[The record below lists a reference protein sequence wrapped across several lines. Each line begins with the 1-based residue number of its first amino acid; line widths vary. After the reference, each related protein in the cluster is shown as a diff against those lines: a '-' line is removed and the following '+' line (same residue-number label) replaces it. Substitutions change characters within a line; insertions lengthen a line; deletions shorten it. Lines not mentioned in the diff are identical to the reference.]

1 MDGTIMEEAAVNR
14 SSFSVTPLSAHTGAE
29 VAGLDVSGPV
39 DEETHAR
46 LNQAFL
52 DHAVIAIRDQRL
64 NAPQFLE
71 AMKIFGEIFLQHNP
85 RFAVPEC
92 PQIHYISNQE
102 KLEDG
107 RVYIPGEGYHT
118 DHSNDIEPPKATA
131 LYAVKLPKSGG
142 DTQFVNMYEAY
153 DALPEDIKKRIEGLQ
168 ARHVYQSK
176 YSERKLPRL
185 AEERRQIA
193 SESVVHPIVRKH
205 PGTGR
210 KAIYINPIR
219 IEEIVGMSER
229 EAVLLLDELLEHAT
243 QEKFQYRHKW
253 KAGDVVIWDN
263 RCLMHKANGDYPV
276 SDVRYLYRVMLK
288 GDRPV

>member
-1 MDGTIMEEAAVNR
+1 VEERVVER
-14 SSFSVTPLSAHTGAE
+14 GSFPVSPLSAHTGAE
-29 VAGLDVSGPV
+29 IVGVDLSGAV
-39 DEETHAR
+39 DEQTRGR

-52 DHAVIAIRDQRL
+52 DHSVLAIRDQAL
-64 NAPQFLE
+64 SASQFLE

-92 PQIHYISNQE
+92 PQIHYISNQDR
-102 KLEDG
+102 LEDG

-118 DHSNDIEPPKATA
+118 DHSNDVEPPKATA
-131 LYAVKLPKSGG
+131 LCAVKLPKRGG

-153 DALPEDIKKRIEGLQ
+153 DALPEEIKKRIDRLK

-185 AEERRQIA
+185 AAGRRKIA
-193 SESVVHPIVRKH
+193 SESVVHPIVRTH
-205 PGTGR
+205 PETGR

-219 IEEIVGMSER
+219 VEEIVGMPEQ
-229 EAVLLLDELLEHAT
+229 EALPLLDQLLEHAT
-243 QEKFQYRHKW
+243 QGKFQYHHKW

-263 RCLMHKANGDYPV
+263 RCLMHKANGDYRV
-276 SDVRYLYRVMLK
+276 SEVRYLYRLMLK

>member
-1 MDGTIMEEAAVNR
+1 VEEAAVG
-14 SSFSVTPLSAHTGAE
+14 SFSVAPLSAHIGAE
-29 VAGLDVSGPV
+29 IAAIDLRAPV
-39 DEETHAR
+39 DEQTR
-46 LNQAFL
+46 KGLNQAFL
-52 DHAVIAIRDQRL
+52 DHAVIAIRDQKL

-85 RFAVPEC
+85 RFAVPGC
-92 PQIHYISNQE
+92 PQIHYISNQD

-107 RVYIPGEGYHT
+107 RMYIPGEGYHT

-131 LYAVKLPKSGG
+131 LHAVKLPNSGG
-142 DTQFVNMYEAY
+142 DTQFVNMYAAY
-153 DALPEDIKKRIEGLQ
+153 DALPEETKRRIEGLR

-185 AEERRQIA
+185 AGEREKIG
-193 SESVVHPIVRKH
+193 SGSVVHPIVRMH
-205 PGTGR
+205 PATGR

-219 IEEIVGMSER
+219 IEEIVGMPER
-229 EAVLLLDELLEHAT
+229 EALLLLDELLEHAT
-243 QEKFQYRHKW
+243 QKKFQYRHKW
-253 KAGDVVIWDN
+253 KLGDVVIWDN

-276 SDVRYLYRVMLK
+276 SEVRYLYRVMLE

>member
-1 MDGTIMEEAAVNR
+1 MAVAR
-14 SSFSVTPLSAHTGAE
+14 DFLSVTPLSAHTGAE
-29 VAGLDVSGPV
+29 IVGVDLSGPV
-39 DEETHAR
+39 DEQSR
-46 LNQAFL
+46 GLLNQTLL
-52 DHAVIAIRDQRL
+52 DHSVIVIRDQKL

-102 KLEDG
+102 KFEDG

-118 DHSNDIEPPKATA
+118 DHSNDVEPPKATA
-131 LYAVKLPKSGG
+131 LYAVMLPNSGG

-153 DALPEDIKKRIEGLQ
+153 DALPGEMKKRIEGLQ

-176 YSERKLPRL
+176 YSDRKLPRL
-185 AEERRQIA
+185 VEERKKIA
-193 SESVVHPIVRKH
+193 SESVVHPIVRTH

-219 IEEIVGMSER
+219 IEEIVGMPEQ
-229 EAVLLLDELLEHAT
+229 EVVPLLDELLEHAT

-253 KAGDVVIWDN
+253 KLGDVVIWDN

-276 SDVRYLYRVMLK
+276 SEVRYLYRVMLK

>member
-1 MDGTIMEEAAVNR
+1 M
-14 SSFSVTPLSAHTGAE
+14 PLSPHTGAE
-29 VAGLDVSGPV
+29 ISGIDLSGPV
-39 DEETHAR
+39 DEQTR
-46 LNQAFL
+46 KGLNRAFL
-52 DHAVIAIRDQRL
+52 DHSVIAIRDQKL
-64 NAPQFLE
+64 NASQFLE

-85 RFAVPEC
+85 RFAIPGC

-102 KLEDG
+102 KFEDG

-131 LYAVKLPKSGG
+131 LYAVALPKRGG

-153 DALPEDIKKRIEGLQ
+153 DALPEKIKRRIVDLQ

-176 YSERKLPRL
+176 HSERKLPSL
-185 AEERRQIA
+185 TKERRDIA
-193 SESVVHPIVRKH
+193 SSSVVHPIIRTH
-205 PGTGR
+205 PETGR

-219 IEEIVGMSER
+219 VEGIVGMPEQK
-229 EAVLLLDELLEHAT
+229 ALPLLDELLEHAT
-243 QEKFQYRHKW
+243 QQKFQYRHKW

-276 SDVRYLYRVMLK
+276 TEVRYLYRLMLR
-288 GDRPV
+288 GDRPC